1 MKMNKLLSV
10 LISAAL
16 TASTFT
22 FPAMAEENTE
32 KSYDEI
38 FTPASV
44 ENTEDMTVEMFD
56 VEQWLTEGDVTEEN
70 PYMISSAE
78 VLSQLADEIS
88 TGLDTLKAD
97 TAKALATE
105 DTLANAKAY
114 QTVVLSDMETLRKSV
129 DAAEV
134 LIPDALLPYP
144 TYDKLLFSV

>member
-1 MKMNKLLSV
+1 MKKNKLLSV

-22 FPAMAEENTE
+22 FSAMAEENTE

-56 VEQWLTEGDVTEEN
+56 VEQWLAEGDGTEEN

-78 VLSQLADEIS
+78 VLSQLADEVNGGNDCSGIHFKLS
-88 TGLDTLKAD
+88 SDIDLSSVCGADLDGEEVSWIPIG
-97 TAKALATE
+97 AKIE
-105 DTLANAKAY
+105 SIYMFNGIFDG
-114 QTVVLSDMETLRKSV
+114 D
-129 DAAEV
+129 
-134 LIPDALLPYP
+134 
-144 TYDKLLFSV
+144 